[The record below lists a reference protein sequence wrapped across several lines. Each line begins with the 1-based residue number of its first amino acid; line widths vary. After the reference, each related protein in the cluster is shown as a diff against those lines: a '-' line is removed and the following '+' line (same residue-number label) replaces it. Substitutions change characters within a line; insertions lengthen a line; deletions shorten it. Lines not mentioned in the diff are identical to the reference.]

1 MHKPGTRIQMTK
13 GYKGVN
19 GVITEKTDSKFEFY
33 IIKLDNGIQIIAGPS
48 AFITQEN
55 FRDDKI

>member
-1 MHKPGTRIQMTK
+1 MHKPGTRIQMAK

-48 AFITQEN
+48 AFITQGN
-55 FRDDKI
+55 SRDDKI